1 MLDFMRQ
8 LLEGITSP
16 YYVCQILPYHLAM
29 LAVFATGLVLMGKG
43 GGR

>member
-16 YYVCQILPYHLAM
+16 YYVGQILPYHLAM
-29 LAVFATGLVLMGKG
+29 FAVFAVGLAMMGKG
-43 GGR
+43 GGQ